1 MKKIFIAFVLLNS
14 LITLAQEK
22 IITRTGKVSF
32 EASVPAVEEVKAKN
46 NSVSCVLNTKT
57 GNIASIAMAK
67 GFRFKV
73 ALMEEHFNENYI
85 ESDKFPKITF
95 KGIIENFKFEELTA
109 TEKTYKINGTMELH
123 GKIKE
128 IVMNAKIKK
137 VNNVTYISSNFS
149 INVSDYD
156 IEIPSIVTK
165 KVSKKVDVSVNFEL
179 K

>member
-1 MKKIFIAFVLLNS
+1 MKKIFIAIIIINS

-22 IITRTGKVSF
+22 IITKSGDVSF
-32 EASVPAVEEVKAKN
+32 EASVPSFEEVKAKS

-57 GNIASIAMAK
+57 GHIASMALAK

-95 KGIIENFKFEELTA
+95 KGIIENFKFDELTA
-109 TEKTYKINGTMELH
+109 TEKSYKINGTMELH

-149 INVSDYD
+149 INVSDFD
-156 IEIPSIVTK
+156 IEIPSVVSK